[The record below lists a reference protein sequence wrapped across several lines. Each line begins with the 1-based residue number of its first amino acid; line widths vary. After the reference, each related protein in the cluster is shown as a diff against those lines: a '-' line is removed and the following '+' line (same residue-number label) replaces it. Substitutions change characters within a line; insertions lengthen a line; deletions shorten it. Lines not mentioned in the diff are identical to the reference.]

1 MIMSDR
7 HVVETSEF
15 NNGDHTVVTVV
26 SEDEYGN
33 KHVGTSSYENDTWHT
48 DSDRESAHKEATE
61 QSFSPYN

>member
-1 MIMSDR
+1 MVMSDR

-26 SEDEYGN
+26 SEDDYGD
-33 KHVGTSSYENDTWHT
+33 KHVGTASYENDTWHT

-61 QSFSPYN
+61 QSLG